1 MKPALKEQS
10 IEHERFAGPNKK
22 EPIKLLLHEGY
33 AGFQV
38 NVAGKTSPLRVD
50 CLPVELLE
58 YSRDNLDGIR
68 SGKR

>member
-10 IEHERFAGPNKK
+10 IEHERFAGPNKE
-22 EPIKLLLHEGY
+22 EPTKLLLHEGY

-38 NVAGKTSPLRVD
+38 NVGQTNPLRVD
-50 CLPVELLE
+50 CLPVELE